1 MTNPPRTFYSHG
13 KELNNVGSL
22 RDSSDAANNYG
33 ELRNRLKA
41 DGYLFMRGYLDR
53 EEVLSVR
60 SEISKEMSKRGLLDF
75 RYFLNE
81 LKCRKDE
88 TVKFIPDIAKG
99 CEKLQRLLY
108 SGRLINFYE
117 NLYDEPIKHYDYTWL
132 RAMPRGKGTN
142 PHTDLPYMGRGTH
155 NHMTCWVPYGDIS
168 YDLGGLAILEK
179 SQERMD
185 LLEKYVFRD
194 VDSYCENN
202 PREKTNADQGKWT
215 FTGTLSKN
223 PKQLA
228 EKFDR
233 RWLTAE
239 FRAGD
244 FLTFNM
250 FTVHAAMD
258 NQSNDEYR
266 LSSDSRYQRASEP
279 IDERWIGHDPAGH
292 TLAGKRGRIC

>member
-1 MTNPPRTFYSHG
+1 MSLPKKFYSYG
-13 KELNNVGSL
+13 KELDDVGSL
-22 RDSSDAANNYG
+22 RDSSDVVNDFN
-33 ELRNRLKA
+33 ELRNRLKE
-41 DGYLFMRGYLDR
+41 DGYLFIRDYLDR

-60 SEISKEMSKRGLLDF
+60 SDISKEMAKRGLLDF
-75 RYFLNE
+75 RYYLNE

-88 TVKFIPDIAKG
+88 TVKFIPEIAKD
-99 CEKLQRLLY
+99 CEKLQKLLY

-117 NLYDEPIKHYDYTWL
+117 SLYGEPIKRYDYTWL
-132 RAMPRGKGTN
+132 RAMPPGKGTN

-168 YDLGGLAILEK
+168 YELGGLAILEK

-185 LLEKYVFRD
+185 LLKNYVFRD

-202 PREKTNADQGKWT
+202 PREKSNADQGKWT

-228 EKFDR
+228 EKFES
-233 RWLTAE
+233 RWLTTE

-258 NQSNDEYR
+258 NLTANQYR
-266 LSSDSRYQRASEP
+266 LSSDSRYQRASDP
-279 IDERWIGHDPAGH
+279 IDDRWIGENPTGH
-292 TLAGKRGRIC
+292 TRAGKQGRVC